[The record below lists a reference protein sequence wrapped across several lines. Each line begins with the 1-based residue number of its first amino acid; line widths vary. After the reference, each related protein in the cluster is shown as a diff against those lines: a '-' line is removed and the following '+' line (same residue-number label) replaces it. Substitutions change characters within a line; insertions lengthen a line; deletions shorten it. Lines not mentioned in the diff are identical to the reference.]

1 MNFTNQQEMKVKKT
15 KNCMCI
21 IEYSDHLSPSSSL
34 SPSLP
39 LSTVWDSDP
48 AEPFEIPEHFKE
60 QIRQVEGKVVTP
72 SDRPES
78 PPDIDM
84 EVSRIQKNIVR

>member
-1 MNFTNQQEMKVKKT
+1 M
-15 KNCMCI
+15 
-21 IEYSDHLSPSSSL
+21 LRSSL
-34 SPSLP
+34 PLPPSLP

-60 QIRQVEGKVVTP
+60 QIRQVEGKGITP